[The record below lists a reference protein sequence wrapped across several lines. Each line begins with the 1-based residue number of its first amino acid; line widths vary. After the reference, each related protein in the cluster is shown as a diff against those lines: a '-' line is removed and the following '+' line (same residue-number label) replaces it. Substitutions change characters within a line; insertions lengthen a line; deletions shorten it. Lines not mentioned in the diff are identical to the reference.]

1 MNRIEVN
8 EKKLSIILFVIS
20 AVVYFLLYF
29 GIYNLISDNLLKVS
43 INALNIIELF
53 VIAFFVL
60 SVVPCSFGLKK
71 LATKFLEK

>member
-20 AVVYFLLYF
+20 AIVYFLLYF

-60 SVVPCSFGLKK
+60 SVAACSFGLKK